1 MSAKKLLDDY
11 VTDIQLQLR
20 EGNFDLALKEIQSAL
35 LSYPTNPKLYING
48 GNIYKLLGDIDNAEL
63 YLSLIHI

>member
-1 MSAKKLLDDY
+1 MPAKKLLDDY

-35 LSYPTNPKLYING
+35 LSYPTNPKL
-48 GNIYKLLGDIDNAEL
+48 
-63 YLSLIHI
+63 